1 MVLWKPLESLE
12 MKWGYVNQSKIASK
26 NDGATQFEA
35 TKNANNFKDFCL
47 T

>member
-26 NDGATQFEA
+26 NDGAIQFEA